1 MAPTRG
7 ASGQDEGTGM
17 VSASGLLP
25 VMVLLPFIGALAPGL
40 MIRAGRNACATF
52 AAVPTI
58 LALVFLG
65 VMAPDVMAGN
75 TVTAQFSWLP
85 QLGLNANFFLDGL
98 GLLFAGMILGVGL
111 LVIIYARFF
120 LSESH
125 IDKSFHFPLGCVMY
139 LLRPTLV

>member
-1 MAPTRG
+1 
-7 ASGQDEGTGM
+7 M

-85 QLGLNANFFLDGL
+85 QLGLNANFFLE
-98 GLLFAGMILGVGL
+98 VW
-111 LVIIYARFF
+111 
-120 LSESH
+120 
-125 IDKSFHFPLGCVMY
+125 GCCS
-139 LLRPTLV
+139 PA